1 MVAPEEAVKGAV
13 LESAVLVLFP
23 WVSYMLAESLQL
35 SGIVSILFCGIIMGH
50 YTRRNLSEGGRAL
63 TMVPPAR
70 TCEAHNVLH
79 QPSFLDAFSVSSKC
93 IMYSLWRTRPTAPGL
108 STALQS

>member
-1 MVAPEEAVKGAV
+1 VKGAV

-63 TMVPPAR
+63 TMVPTGTP
-70 TCEAHNVLH
+70 CS
-79 QPSFLDAFSVSSKC
+79 QCPSSTLVS
-93 IMYSLWRTRPTAPGL
+93 
-108 STALQS
+108 